1 MLLLPE
7 PAMPDVVITTFALGL
22 CAGLIRSDLRVP
34 KGATDLISILLLF
47 AIGLKGG
54 MALAATPVQ
63 WPTLLPQML
72 AVVAMGFAIPLL
84 LAPVLRHLV
93 KLSGVDAASV
103 AAHYGSVSVGT
114 FAVALAFVDNLNLDY
129 EAQLTLFV
137 VLLEMPAIAVGIL
150 LARRAQ
156 GQTGGDWGKLAH
168 EVLASKGMLL
178 LGSGVLIGALYGEQ
192 GLAPIAPLFLDL
204 FKGWLA
210 LFLLEMGL
218 CAAGA
223 LPDLKREHWRLA
235 LFAVVVPPLLALA
248 SLPLALAMG
257 LSLGGSVL
265 LMTLVASCSY
275 IAAPAAMRMAVPE
288 ANLGLAIAASL
299 AVTFPFNTLVG
310 IPLYHQLALWA
321 QS

>member
-1 MLLLPE
+1 
-7 PAMPDVVITTFALGL
+7 MPDVVITTFALGL
-22 CAGLIRSDLRVP
+22 IAGLLRSDLRVP

-54 MALAATPVQ
+54 IALAASDLRFSE
-63 WPTLLPQML
+63 LLPQML
-72 AVVAMGFAIPLL
+72 LVIALGAAIPLL
-84 LAPVLRHLV
+84 LAPVLRRLV
-93 KLSGVDAASV
+93 RLNAIDAAAV

-114 FAVALAFVDNLNLDY
+114 FAVALAFIDNLNLSY

-156 GQTGGDWGKLAH
+156 GQSSGDWGKLAH

-178 LGSGVLIGALYGEQ
+178 LGSGVLIGACYGAQ
-192 GLAPIAPLFLDL
+192 GLSSIAPLFLDL

-223 LPDLKREHWRLA
+223 LQDLKREHWRLA
-235 LFAVVVPPLLALA
+235 LFAVIAPPLLALA
-248 SLPLALAMG
+248 SLPLAQLMG
-257 LSLGGSVL
+257 LSLGGNVL
-265 LMTLVASCSY
+265 LMTLAASCSY
-275 IAAPAAMRMAVPE
+275 IAAPAAMRMAVPQ

-299 AVTFPFNTLVG
+299 AVTFPFNTLLG
-310 IPLYHQLALWA
+310 IPLYYQWA
-321 QS
+321 QWWAS